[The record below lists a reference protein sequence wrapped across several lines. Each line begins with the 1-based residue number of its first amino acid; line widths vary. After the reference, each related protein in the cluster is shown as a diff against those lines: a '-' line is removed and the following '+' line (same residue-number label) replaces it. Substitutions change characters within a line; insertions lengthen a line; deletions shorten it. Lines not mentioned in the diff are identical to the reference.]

1 MAAARHANG
10 APLHQQILRLPGVT
24 RGQAPPGLI
33 ECSFRR
39 PIGGN
44 VPHWRAAELFQPKIG
59 TGIELH
65 DLHVLL
71 DERDERQEQRTIE
84 AVLVKLARRYVR
96 CRDHH
101 HTELEQVLEQSPK
114 NHGVGDVGDVELVE
128 AKQPRLLCDRRGGEG
143 DRILAADF
151 A

>member
-1 MAAARHANG
+1 
-10 APLHQQILRLPGVT
+10 VT
-24 RGQAPPGLI
+24 RGQAAPGLV
-33 ECSFRR
+33 EGSFRR

-44 VPHWRAAELFQPKIG
+44 VPHRRAAELFQPEIG
-59 TGIELH
+59 AGIKLH

-84 AVLVKLARRYVR
+84 AVLVKLARRHVR

-101 HTELEQVLEQSPK
+101 HTKLKQALEQPAK

-128 AKQPRLLCDRRGGEG
+128 AKQPRLLCDRSGGEG